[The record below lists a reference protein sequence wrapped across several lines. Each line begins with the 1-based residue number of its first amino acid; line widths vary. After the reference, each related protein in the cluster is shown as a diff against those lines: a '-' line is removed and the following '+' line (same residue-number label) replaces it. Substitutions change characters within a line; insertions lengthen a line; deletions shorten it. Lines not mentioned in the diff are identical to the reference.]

1 MICIIHSNLSRS
13 HAADKQQQSQE
24 LARRQ
29 ASIDDLTSQLQH
41 ARAEAARVLQHGEQA
56 RARAEAEAAEMK
68 EDLIAQLH
76 AATGQ
81 KERFE
86 VRARELEGELEK
98 QKAALGNHKAQ
109 MKK

>member
-1 MICIIHSNLSRS
+1 MAAHTLLSRS

-41 ARAEAARVLQHGEQA
+41 ARAEAAQVLQHGEQA

-68 EDLIAQLH
+68 QDLIAQLH

-86 VRARELEGELEK
+86 ERAKELERELEK